1 MIELETVR
9 EKYVARWGKPTRTA
23 LFRADKYA
31 VEVLTWDAEAN
42 REGVALYATVGAS
55 SLTPEGR
62 PPEQRSEFFT
72 GLQPARDEIAG
83 ALAALSLY
91 GVREGVVLHH
101 GHTVPSE
108 EPLWTGSPMSTL
120 LVVRAR
126 PGFLPPLV
134 LPDELLV
141 EFLQAI
147 PIFETERAYKK
158 VHGVEALMSLWEKAH
173 TPFRNPDRDP
183 NPVA

>member
-9 EKYVARWGKPTRTA
+9 ETYVARWGKPTRTA
-23 LFRADKYA
+23 LFKAEKYA

-55 SLTPEGR
+55 SLTLEGR

-108 EPLWTGSPMSTL
+108 EPLWTGSQMSTL

-173 TPFRNPDRDP
+173 TPFWNPDRDP